1 MTDSSE
7 QCFSVNLSGSIAH
20 LEDLA
25 LALHKICEAFALSKK
40 IENQLNLILE
50 ELYANSVNYAFSK
63 VAKPIV
69 KIDISLS
76 QGELKFIYQDNGPAF
91 NPLVN
96 QMPDLELTLEDR
108 PIGGLGILLV
118 KTLTDDVSYQ
128 YQDGFNQ
135 IVMIK
140 HIGTLS

>member
-1 MTDSSE
+1 MSNSAE
-7 QCFSVNLSGSIAH
+7 QCFSINLSGSIAE

-25 LALHKICEAFALSKK
+25 LALHHICGALALSEK

-50 ELYANSVNYAFSK
+50 ELYANSVNYALLN
-63 VAKPIV
+63 VTKPMV
-69 KIDISLS
+69 KIDISLA
-76 QGELKFIYQDNGPAF
+76 QEGLKIIYLDNGPQF
-91 NPLVN
+91 NPLMN
-96 QMPDLELTLEDR
+96 QAPDLELSIEDR
-108 PIGGLGILLV
+108 PIGGLGVLFV
-118 KTLTDDVSYQ
+118 KSLTDDVSYQ